1 MHKLPLGP
9 LYYEYSRHNEPR
21 LTIES
26 GDSVEVEA
34 EDAFSGQIRSND
46 DRRD

>member
-21 LTIES
+21 ITIES

-34 EDAFSGQIRSND
+34 EAATQRGAGEVYV
-46 DRRD
+46 